1 MSAQFQFTIPAAIT
15 GGSDQVVTADR
26 GLTRATVPRV
36 LVAKFGDGYEQ
47 RVADG
52 VNAKDQTFMI
62 TFNNRAAADIY
73 NIEKFFNENIGK
85 AFTFTVADK
94 AGNTAQKV
102 ICEDYN
108 ITYISENFHSIT
120 ANLRRVYEP

>member
-1 MSAQFQFTIPAAIT
+1 MSSQFQFTIPAAIT

-26 GLTRATVPRV
+26 GLSRNSIGRV
-36 LVAKFGDGYEQ
+36 LTAKFGDGYEQ
-47 RVADG
+47 RVKDG
-52 VNAKDQTFMI
+52 VNAKNQTFMI

-102 ICEDYN
+102 VCEDYN
-108 ITYISENFHSIT
+108 ITYISENFHSMT

>member
-26 GLTRATVPRV
+26 GLSRNTVPRV
-36 LVAKFGDGYEQ
+36 LVARFGDGYEQ

-73 NIEKFFNENIGK
+73 NIEKFFNENTGK

-102 ICEDYN
+102 VCEDYN

>member
-1 MSAQFQFTIPAAIT
+1 MSSQFQFTIPAAIT

-26 GLTRATVPRV
+26 GLSRNSTGRV
-36 LVAKFGDGYEQ
+36 LTAKFGDGYEQ
-47 RVADG
+47 RVKDG
-52 VNAKDQTFMI
+52 VNAKNQTFMI

-102 ICEDYN
+102 VCEDYN
-108 ITYISENFHSIT
+108 ITYISENFHSMT

>member
-15 GGSDQVVTADR
+15 GGSDQIVTADR
-26 GLTRATVPRV
+26 GLSRNTVPRV
-36 LVAKFGDGYEQ
+36 LTAKFGDGYEQ
-47 RVADG
+47 RVIDG

-62 TFNNRAAADIY
+62 NRAAADIY
-73 NIEKFFNENIGK
+73 NIEKFLNENIGK
-85 AFTFTVADK
+85 AFTFTVTDK

-102 ICEDYN
+102 VCDDYN
-108 ITYISENFHSIT
+108 ITYVSENFHSIT

>member
-1 MSAQFQFTIPAAIT
+1 MCIR
-15 GGSDQVVTADR
+15 DR
-26 GLTRATVPRV
+26 SRNTVPRV
-36 LVAKFGDGYEQ
+36 LTAKFGDGYEQ
-47 RVADG
+47 RVIDG

-85 AFTFTVADK
+85 AFSFTVADK

-102 ICEDYN
+102 VCDDYN
-108 ITYISENFHSIT
+108 ITYVSENFHSIT
-120 ANLRRVYEP
+120 ANLRRDYEP